1 MLRETPTSFI
11 IEEQQ
16 QGDVMSEIVL
26 KQNKDGSVVYVS
38 DVQAV
43 LLEMLKDVHDVC
55 ERHRI
60 PYFLNGGSALGAY
73 RHQGFIPWD
82 DDVDIAMMDIDFER
96 FLQVISKELSDNY
109 VIDAF
114 ELKDCYNVC
123 IPAMKIRKKNTY
135 VKEVNTLL
143 KNKCKD
149 SDGLFIDVF
158 VYSHISD
165 KMIVDL
171 PFRLFNVLLMPIL
184 VLFEN
189 IGVNPVKL
197 KKLFKKV
204 AKVYGKLNAQSPCI
218 GFDLTWTFKNPLK
231 PFRFKKDVI
240 YPVKKMM
247 FEGHEFYVANKI
259 ETYLSI
265 AIAPTFKQLP
275 KKEHQKPKHIVD
287 INLNGDKP

>member
-26 KQNKDGSVVYVS
+26 KQNKDGSVVYVF
-38 DVQAV
+38 DLKGV
-43 LLEMLKDVHDVC
+43 LVEMFKDVHDGC

-143 KNKCKD
+143 KNKCKV

-189 IGVNPVKL
+189 IGVNPVEL

-247 FEGHEFYVANKI
+247 FE
-259 ETYLSI
+259 
-265 AIAPTFKQLP
+265 
-275 KKEHQKPKHIVD
+275 
-287 INLNGDKP
+287 